1 MTDRCIFSYFF
12 KCFRRINVIYIRN
25 FKLDNAWWHS
35 YFMSFDESFLISLG
49 FTCSTGFT
57 LTEGLKEEV
66 ELPLS
71 GVPSAPG
78 DDVVATAPPPDPN
91 LCTSLGVLGPG
102 DRIGTTWDRGAARTS
117 GSGLGFGTGARSPA
131 ACGVF
136 FNVSVSAAKLS
147 ALESEEEGA
156 TYSSEVVD
164 LLPTESVDGDL
175 DFLGLGAGT
184 GGLLASAPA
193 GRSITRSGV

>member
-1 MTDRCIFSYFF
+1 MAQF
-12 KCFRRINVIYIRN
+12 
-25 FKLDNAWWHS
+25 
-35 YFMSFDESFLISLG
+35 YFMSFDASFLISLG
-49 FTCSTGFT
+49 FTWRTGFT

-66 ELPLS
+66 EPPS

-78 DDVVATAPPPDPN
+78 DDVAAAAPEPN

-102 DRIGTTWDRGAARTS
+102 DRIGTTWDRGAERTS
-117 GSGLGFGTGARSPA
+117 GSGRGLGTGARSPA
-131 ACGVF
+131 TAACGVF
-136 FNVSVSAAKLS
+136 FSVSVSAAKLS
-147 ALESEEEGA
+147 ALESEEEAGA

-184 GGLLASAPA
+184 GGLLARAPA
-193 GRSITRSGV
+193 GRSITRSGVWPGVLVLT